1 MSKMSELDLTVKEL
15 RNAAQAITAAADS
28 LVALFTTSNEQPA
41 SSKATVSKTD
51 KVAPKTKPFTLQ
63 QVRMVLAEKSRSGH
77 TADVREL
84 LQRHNAAKLS
94 EIDPAEYPVLL
105 AEGAEIGLTEGDA
118 NG

>member
-28 LVALFTTSNEQPA
+28 LVTLFTASDEQPA
-41 SSKATVSKTD
+41 GDKVTVSKTEN
-51 KVAPKTKPFTLQ
+51 VAQKPKPVTLE
-63 QVRMVLAEKSRSGH
+63 QVRAVLAEKSRSGH

-84 LQRHNAAKLS
+84 LQKHGAAKLS
-94 EIDPAEYPVLL
+94 EIDPGEYGTLL
-105 AEGAEIGLTEGDA
+105 AETAEIGLTEGGT